1 MFDVFAGDKQNEMKR
16 KFNLSTYISPKMQ
29 QNLKKNTLGSNGIDP
44 QDSIA
49 LNRALA
55 DIEANVNK
63 SLSEYDRITM
73 QLKDK
78 SKVINTYLKEN
89 GDLIKG
95 EVVVLFHKADIDL
108 LNAQLNVIDRKIKAS
123 LDKAKA
129 IRDEKKLYFDKQP
142 KVVQAEAAQPQT
154 AAMPNQPAANPLAL
168 VSYDS
173 QPQVIT
179 GRVQQDY
186 NPQNT
191 AVVTPTQ
198 PIQTPEVD
206 PKNNNASI
214 SVTPQITTP
223 SSKPLSYDAN
233 GNVIYTTADL
243 QNQSQSL
250 INDRIAHLDEDPNFA
265 TGIGAN
271 YAQTLAKVR
280 QDSANVEYEL
290 FVSPKEGKYYLKGFT
305 TDATGGKHEYS
316 DTVPLGL
323 DVLGKIKFNPY
334 KPIATPE
341 FYKNQLKVNVVDSTS
356 DMPEFYQN
364 EWNSPAA
371 KNFLIESE
379 SDISILSHYKEK

>member
-1 MFDVFAGDKQNEMKR
+1 MFDIFVGDKQNEMKR

-29 QNLKKNTLGSNGIDP
+29 QNLKKNSLGINGIDP

-78 SKVINTYLKEN
+78 SKVINNYLKEN

-142 KVVQAEAAQPQT
+142 KVVQSEVNTQQVAA
-154 AAMPNQPAANPLAL
+154 APNQPAANPLAL
-168 VSYDS
+168 VNYDN
-173 QPQVIT
+173 QPQLVT

-186 NPQNT
+186 NPVNSVIVPAAQ
-191 AVVTPTQ
+191 
-198 PIQTPEVD
+198 EVD
-206 PKNNNASI
+206 IKNNNASI
-214 SVTPQITTP
+214 PTAVVPSQITTP

-233 GNVIYTTADL
+233 GNVVYTTADL
-243 QNQSQSL
+243 QNQSQAL
-250 INDRIAHLDEDPNFA
+250 INDRIKHLDEDPNFS

-271 YAQTLAKVR
+271 YAQTIAKVR

-305 TDATGGKHEYS
+305 TDANGNKNEYN
-316 DTVPLGL
+316 DMVPLGL
-323 DVLGKIKFNPY
+323 DVLGKLKFNPY
-334 KPIATPE
+334 KPLATPE
-341 FYKNQLKVNVVDSTS
+341 FYKNQLKVNVVDSIN
-356 DMPEFYQN
+356 DMPDFYQK
-364 EWNSPAA
+364 EWNDPAA

-379 SDISILSHYKEK
+379 SDLSILTHYKEK

>member
-1 MFDVFAGDKQNEMKR
+1 MFDIFVGDKQNEMKR

-29 QNLKKNTLGSNGIDP
+29 QNLKKNSLGINGIDP

-78 SKVINTYLKEN
+78 SKVINNYLKEN

-142 KVVQAEAAQPQT
+142 KVVQSEVNTQQVAA
-154 AAMPNQPAANPLAL
+154 APNQPAANPLAL
-168 VSYDS
+168 VNYDN
-173 QPQVIT
+173 QPQLVT

-186 NPQNT
+186 NPVNSVIVPAAQ
-191 AVVTPTQ
+191 
-198 PIQTPEVD
+198 EVD
-206 PKNNNASI
+206 IKNNNASI
-214 SVTPQITTP
+214 PTAVAPSQITTP

-233 GNVIYTTADL
+233 GNVVYTTADL
-243 QNQSQSL
+243 QNQSQAL
-250 INDRIAHLDEDPNFA
+250 INDRIKHLDEDPNFS

-271 YAQTLAKVR
+271 YAQTIAKVR

-305 TDATGGKHEYS
+305 TDANGNKNEYN
-316 DTVPLGL
+316 DMVPLGL
-323 DVLGKIKFNPY
+323 DVLGKLKFNPY
-334 KPIATPE
+334 KPLATPE
-341 FYKNQLKVNVVDSTS
+341 FYKNQLKVNVVDSIN
-356 DMPEFYQN
+356 DMPDFYQK
-364 EWNSPAA
+364 EWNDPAA

-379 SDISILSHYKEK
+379 SDLSILTHYKEK